1 MPRKQAPILHDHD
14 RGLVHDLELINARLG
29 RRRML
34 GWLAG
39 ASLVPL
45 ISCAEKL
52 ASGAGGGG
60 ADAGSGGEASDGSCA
75 NIPSETGG
83 PYPGDGSNGV
93 NALVLSGIV
102 RSDIRS
108 SVGGVTGTAAGVP
121 LEVKLRLLNTAD
133 GCVPLEGYAI
143 YLWHCDRDGNYSLY
157 TLPSQN
163 YLRGVQEADS
173 SGIVTFKTIF
183 PGCYSGRMPHI
194 HFEVYPG
201 LSTANASANKLH
213 TSQFAFPTDVCNAVY
228 ATSGYSASVS
238 NLSRISFE
246 TDNVFSDGVTL
257 QMASLTGNVSD
268 GYVATLDVGIAD

>member
-1 MPRKQAPILHDHD
+1 MSRKQSPVLHDHD
-14 RGLVHDLELINARLG
+14 RGLMHDLQLINARLG

-45 ISCAEKL
+45 ISCAQKL
-52 ASGAGGGG
+52 AAGGGG
-60 ADAGSGGEASDGSCA
+60 GDAAAGSGGEASDGSCS

-93 NALVLSGIV
+93 NALALSGIV

-108 SVGGVTGTAAGVP
+108 SLAGLTGTAQGVP

-133 GCVPLEGYAI
+133 GCAPLEGYAI

-157 TLPSQN
+157 TLPTQN
-163 YLRGVQEADS
+163 YLRGVQETDNTGS
-173 SGIVTFKTIF
+173 VTFKTIF

-201 LSTANASANKLH
+201 LSTATSSANKLH
-213 TSQFAFPTDVCNAVY
+213 TSQLALPTDACNTVY
-228 ATSGYSASVS
+228 ASSGYSSSVS

-246 TDNVFSDGVTL
+246 TDNVFSDGVSL
-257 QMASLTGNVSD
+257 QLASVTGSVNE
-268 GYVATLDVGIAD
+268 GYIASLDVGIAD